1 MAEGINKTSIT
12 LPSSVSN
19 EIWAKTLESSA
30 IMQLAQRIDLPGN
43 GLTIPVITLSLIH
56 I

>member
-19 EIWAKTLESSA
+19 EIWAKTLESSSTSRA
-30 IMQLAQRIDLPGN
+30 TA
-43 GLTIPVITLSLIH
+43 
-56 I
+56 